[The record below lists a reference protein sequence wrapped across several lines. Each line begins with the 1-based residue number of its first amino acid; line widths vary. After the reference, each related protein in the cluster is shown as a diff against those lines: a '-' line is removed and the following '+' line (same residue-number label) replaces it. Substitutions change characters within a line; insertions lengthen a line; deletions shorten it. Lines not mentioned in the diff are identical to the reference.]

1 MPTHIC
7 SPPVRPGVQ
16 RFVCLIE
23 DGGLVPLT
31 VRSDS
36 GAEVKLQALIDTGAQ
51 YAVID
56 EDLAKQLQL
65 IPLRQEPIWSVNQ
78 PTLLTVYRAELEIPP
93 LGIRELGEVLG
104 GRLAGG
110 KREAL
115 LGREQLRECRLDYD
129 GPSENVTLTR

>member
-1 MPTHIC
+1 MPSHIC

-16 RFVCLIE
+16 RSICLIE
-23 DGGLVPLT
+23 DGSLVPLT

-36 GAEVKLQALIDTGAQ
+36 GAEAKLQALIDTGSQ
-51 YAVID
+51 YTVID
-56 EDLAKQLQL
+56 EDLAMQLQL
-65 IPLRQEPIWSVNQ
+65 IPLRQEPIGSVNQ

-104 GRLAGG
+104 GRLAAG

-115 LGREQLRECRLDYD
+115 LDREQLRECRLYYD
-129 GPSENVTLTR
+129 GPSGNVTLTR